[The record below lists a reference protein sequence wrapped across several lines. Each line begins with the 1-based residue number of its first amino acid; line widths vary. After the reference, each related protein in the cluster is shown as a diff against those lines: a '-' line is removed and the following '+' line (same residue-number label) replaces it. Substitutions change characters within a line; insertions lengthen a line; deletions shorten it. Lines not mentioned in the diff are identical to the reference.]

1 MKMKT
6 IRKSVLGLFV
16 ILFATPLLRAQELG
30 KYRNFSLGMNVS
42 QVLKHTDLK
51 MADVKSIYLRPAL
64 VQELTWWPPNLPG
77 ISFQADSVQ
86 QILFS
91 FCDGELYKIS
101 IRYDRGNTEGL
112 SDGDMVHSVSAKYG
126 APAKL
131 PTAIYTPTNEQYD
144 LRQKTV
150 ASWEDTQDSLILV
163 RSSYSEGFGLILF
176 SKQLTAK
183 ADEAIAKAAKLEEQ
197 ERPDKEA
204 ERQQK
209 EAADLEV
216 ARQKNRKIFH
226 P

>member
-1 MKMKT
+1 MKT
-6 IRKSVLGLFV
+6 IRNSVLGLFV

-131 PTAIYTPTNEQYD
+131 ATAIYTPTNEHYD

-176 SKQLTAK
+176 SKQLNAK

-209 EAADLEV
+209 EAADLEA
-216 ARQKNRKIFH
+216 ARQKNKKIFH